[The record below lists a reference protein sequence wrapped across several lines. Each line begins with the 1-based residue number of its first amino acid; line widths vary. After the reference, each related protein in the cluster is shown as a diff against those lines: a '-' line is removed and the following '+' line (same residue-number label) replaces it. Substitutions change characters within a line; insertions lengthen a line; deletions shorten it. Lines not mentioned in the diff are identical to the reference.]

1 MSTSQKVMSE
11 LRGLAADTE
20 ELIEQVADQ
29 SSSSIVAARDKAREA
44 ITRARAGLSGLAHT
58 GAVRAREASK
68 AADHYVHDNP
78 WRIIA
83 GAAILGLIAGA
94 LIARR

>member
-29 SSSSIVAARDKAREA
+29 SSHSIVAARDKAREA
-44 ITRARAGLSGLAHT
+44 ITRARAELSDLAHT
-58 GAVRAREASK
+58 GAVRARAAGD

>member
-20 ELIEQVADQ
+20 ELIEHVADQ
-29 SSSSIVAARDKAREA
+29 SGNRIVAARDKAREA
-44 ITRARAGLSGLAHT
+44 VTRARAELADIAH
-58 GAVRAREASK
+58 ASAARARAAGD

-78 WRIIA
+78 WRMIA
-83 GAAILGLIAGA
+83 AVAILGLIAGA